1 MSVLQAYSS
10 LSSSSPRATISHT
23 LQLISGAPP
32 IDPPSCKALIQLIID
47 DLQAVIIDGSPSRL
61 IRDDALSALSAVKGL
76 GKIPHGAQV
85 LASVPNLKCLMML
98 AIKLETAPDA
108 SNEALKCV
116 ANTLLLSEPARTR
129 LLSQEIDGGNICVD
143 LLQKSATP
151 ESTFLSSRILFLCTA
166 SSLQSFSFIESI
178 IETKRTH
185 FPGNGTILDVI
196 AFKLDDLIASM
207 KVGTKMSRD
216 AMTDLLKLTFNLLVH
231 YPKLAPS
238 ELQSPGIVCS
248 PVDQKVM
255 GDFWN
260 SRLDGILPPLVR
272 AFQTIPLSSPNP
284 LTSPLTHII
293 HSLITIPVDA
303 SSRAVWFGGTC
314 PHSHSTTPQPSPPES
329 TTSSPTGSAH
339 DNQSTPKEPKAR
351 HIERA
356 ISSVISAG
364 RRSFCCSPRSDSPS
378 AADCASRAYELLDM
392 TLAHF
397 LPGDIDPDDPA
408 VRDLC
413 KIDGDTSL
421 DEIVCPLVLLITRFC
436 LGDNDTKTRIR
447 QWLVPENLDRT
458 HPLEKRADLL
468 GRCLRLL
475 ASVYHSRLKD
485 AMGEML
491 YAMCDSNATTLAGYF
506 GYGNVAGFLYH
517 KGVVSAPPVS
527 AASGAPPTT
536 ASGLPINPIT
546 GTIEHP
552 TETIDMTDEEKEDE
566 AEKLFVLFDR
576 LEKTGALPPS
586 QNPYRKAFQEGKMG

>member
-1 MSVLQAYSS
+1 MSLLQAYSS
-10 LSSSSPRATISHT
+10 LSSNSPRATLSHT
-23 LQLISGAPP
+23 FHSIAAAPL
-32 IDPPSCKALIQLIID
+32 IDPPSCKALIQLILD
-47 DLQAVIIDGSPSRL
+47 DLQTVVVDESPSRFT
-61 IRDDALSALSAVKGL
+61 RADALSALAAVKGL

-85 LASVPNLKCLMML
+85 LASVPNLKCLMTL
-98 AIKLETAPDA
+98 ALKLETTPDA
-108 SNEALKCV
+108 SNEALKCI

-143 LLQKSATP
+143 LLQKSTTP
-151 ESTFLSSRILFLCTA
+151 ENTFLSSRILFLCTA
-166 SSLQSFSFIESI
+166 SSHQSASFIESI
-178 IETKRTH
+178 VETKRAA
-185 FPGNGTILDVI
+185 NGTIIDII
-196 AFKLDDLIASM
+196 ALKLDDLTTSM
-207 KVGTKMSRD
+207 QAGIKMSRD
-216 AMTDLLKLTFNLLVH
+216 AMTDLLKLAFNLLVH

-238 ELQSPGIVCS
+238 EVQSPALAAS
-248 PVDQKVM
+248 LDDQKVM

-272 AFQTIPLSSPNP
+272 AFQAIPLSSPNP

-303 SSRAVWFGGTC
+303 SSRAIWFGTR
-314 PHSHSTTPQPSPPES
+314 PSSHPNTTQPSSPES
-329 TTSSPTGSAH
+329 TPSLLAGSSR
-339 DNQSTPKEPKAR
+339 DNQTTPKEPKAR
-351 HIERA
+351 HFERA

-364 RRSFCCSPRSDSPS
+364 RRSFSRSSRSASPP
-378 AADCASRAYELLDM
+378 AADCASRAYELLGT

-413 KIDGDTSL
+413 QIDGDTSL

-436 LGDNDTKTRIR
+436 LGDDNAKTRLR
-447 QWLVPENLDRT
+447 QWLVPESLDRT

-475 ASVYHSRLKD
+475 ASVYHTRLKD

-506 GYGNVAGFLYH
+506 GYGNVAGFLFH
-517 KGVVSAPPVS
+517 KGVVSAPPAS
-527 AASGAPPTT
+527 ATSGGPPIT

-546 GTIEHP
+546 GTVEHP
-552 TETIDMTDEEKEDE
+552 SESIDMTDEEKEHE

>member
-1 MSVLQAYSS
+1 MSVLQVYSS
-10 LSSSSPRATISHT
+10 LSSSSPRATISRT
-23 LQLISGAPP
+23 LQSIASAPP
-32 IDPPSCKALIQLIID
+32 INPPSCKALIQLIID

-76 GKIPHGAQV
+76 GRIPHGAQV
-85 LASVPNLKCLMML
+85 LASVPNLKCLMTL

-108 SNEALKCV
+108 SNEALKCI
-116 ANTLLLSEPARTR
+116 ANTLLLSEPARTT
-129 LLSQEIDGGNICVD
+129 LLSQDIDGGNICIE

-151 ESTFLSSRILFLCTA
+151 ENIFLSSRILFLCTA
-166 SSLQSFSFIESI
+166 SPHQSASFIQSI
-178 IETKRTH
+178 VETKRTH
-185 FPGNGTILDVI
+185 FPGNGTIIDVI
-196 AFKLDDLIASM
+196 ALKLDDLIASM
-207 KVGTKMSRD
+207 QAGIKMSRD
-216 AMTDLLKLTFNLLVH
+216 AMTDLLKLTFNLLIH
-231 YPKLAPS
+231 YPKLVPS
-238 ELQSPGIVCS
+238 ELQYPALAGSPD
-248 PVDQKVM
+248 DQKVM

-260 SRLDGILPPLVR
+260 SRLDGILPSLVR

-293 HSLITIPVDA
+293 HSLITIPVDS
-303 SSRAVWFGGTC
+303 SSRAIWFGTL
-314 PHSHSTTPQPSPPES
+314 PHSRPTTPQLNSAEP
-329 TTSSPTGSAH
+329 TTSSLTGSSH
-339 DNQSTPKEPKAR
+339 DDQSTPKE

-356 ISSVISAG
+356 ISSVIPAG
-364 RRSFCCSPRSDSPS
+364 RRSFHHSPLPDSS
-378 AADCASRAYELLDM
+378 STADCASRAYELLDM

-397 LPGDIDPDDPA
+397 LPGDIDSDDSA

-421 DEIVCPLVLLITRFC
+421 DEIVCPLVLLITRLC
-436 LGDNDTKTRIR
+436 LGDDDAKTRIR
-447 QWLVPENLDRT
+447 QWLVPEDLDRT

-485 AMGEML
+485 SMGEML

-506 GYGNVAGFLYH
+506 GYGNVAGFLFH

-527 AASGAPPTT
+527 ATSGAPPIT

-546 GTIEHP
+546 GTVEHP
-552 TETIDMTDEEKEDE
+552 SENIDMTDEEKEHE

>member
-1 MSVLQAYSS
+1 MSVLQVYSS
-10 LSSSSPRATISHT
+10 LSSSSPRATISQT
-23 LQLISGAPP
+23 LQSIASAPP
-32 IDPPSCKALIQLIID
+32 IDPPSCKVLIQLIIN

-61 IRDDALSALSAVKGL
+61 IRDDAFPALSAVKGL
-76 GKIPHGAQV
+76 GKFPHGAQV
-85 LASVPNLKCLMML
+85 LASVSNLKCLMTL
-98 AIKLETAPDA
+98 AMNLETAHDA

-151 ESTFLSSRILFLCTA
+151 ENIFLSSRILFLCTV
-166 SSLQSFSFIESI
+166 SPHQSASFIESI
-178 IETKRTH
+178 VETKRANC
-185 FPGNGTILDVI
+185 PGNGTILDII
-196 AFKLDDLIASM
+196 ALKLDDLVVSM
-207 KVGTKMSRD
+207 QAGINMSRD
-216 AMTDLLKLTFNLLVH
+216 AMTDLLKLTFNILVH

-238 ELQSPGIVCS
+238 EVQSPGTV

-260 SRLDGILPPLVR
+260 SRLDGILPPLLR

-284 LTSPLTHII
+284 LTPPLTHVI

-303 SSRAVWFGGTC
+303 SSRAIWFGTRLD
-314 PHSHSTTPQPSPPES
+314 SHSTTPQPSSPES
-329 TTSSPTGSAH
+329 TTSSLAGSSH
-339 DNQSTPKEPKAR
+339 DNQLTLKEPKAR

-364 RRSFCCSPRSDSPS
+364 RRSFCRSPRSDSSS
-378 AADCASRAYELLDM
+378 AADCASRAYELLDT

-397 LPGDIDPDDPA
+397 LPGDIDPDDPS
-408 VRDLC
+408 VQDLC
-413 KIDGDTSL
+413 KIDGNASL
-421 DEIVCPLVLLITRFC
+421 DEILCPLVLLITRFC
-436 LGDNDTKTRIR
+436 LGDDDAKTRIR

-491 YAMCDSNATTLAGYF
+491 YAMCDSNATSLAGYF

-517 KGVVSAPPVS
+517 KGVVSAPLVS
-527 AASGAPPTT
+527 AGSGAPPTT
-536 ASGLPINPIT
+536 VSGLPINPIT
-546 GTIEHP
+546 GTVEHP
-552 TETIDMTDEEKEDE
+552 SRTIDMTDEEKEHE

>member
-1 MSVLQAYSS
+1 MSLLQAYSS
-10 LSSSSPRATISHT
+10 LSSSSPRATISQT
-23 LQLISGAPP
+23 LQSIAVVPP
-32 IDPPSCKALIQLIID
+32 IDSPSCKALIQLILD
-47 DLQAVIIDGSPSRL
+47 DLQAVIIDDSPSRL
-61 IRDDALSALSAVKGL
+61 IRDDVLFALSAVKGL

-85 LASVPNLKCLMML
+85 LASVPNLKRLMTF
-98 AIKLETAPDA
+98 AIKLEPAPDA

-129 LLSQEIDGGNICVD
+129 LLSQDIDGGNICVD

-151 ESTFLSSRILFLCTA
+151 ENTFLSSRILFLCTA
-166 SSLQSFSFIESI
+166 SPNQSASFIESI
-178 IETKRTH
+178 VETKRTH
-185 FPGNGTILDVI
+185 FPGNGTIIDVV
-196 AFKLDDLIASM
+196 ALKLDDLIASM
-207 KVGTKMSRD
+207 QSGIKMSRD

-238 ELQSPGIVCS
+238 EVQSPALGGS
-248 PVDQKVM
+248 PDDQKVM

-272 AFQTIPLSSPNP
+272 AFQTIPLSSQNP
-284 LTSPLTHII
+284 LASPLTHII

-303 SSRAVWFGGTC
+303 SSRAIWFGTR
-314 PHSHSTTPQPSPPES
+314 PHSHSTTPQPSSPES
-329 TTSSPTGSAH
+329 TTSSLAGSSH
-339 DNQSTPKEPKAR
+339 DNQPTPREPKAR

-364 RRSFCCSPRSDSPS
+364 RRSFCRSPRSTSPS
-378 AADCASRAYELLDM
+378 SADCASRAYELLDT

-436 LGDNDTKTRIR
+436 LGDDDAKTRIR
-447 QWLVPENLDRT
+447 RWLVPENLDRT

-485 AMGEML
+485 SMGEML
-491 YAMCDSNATTLAGYF
+491 YAMCDSDATTLAGYF
-506 GYGNVAGFLYH
+506 GYGNVAGFLFH

-527 AASGAPPTT
+527 TASGAPPTT

-546 GTIEHP
+546 GTVEHP
-552 TETIDMTDEEKEDE
+552 SEAVDMTDEEKEHE

>member
-23 LQLISGAPP
+23 LQLIAGAPP

-61 IRDDALSALSAVKGL
+61 IRDDAFSALSAVKGL

-85 LASVPNLKCLMML
+85 LALVPNLKCLMML

-166 SSLQSFSFIESI
+166 SSHQSSAFIESI

-207 KVGTKMSRD
+207 KAGTKMSRN

-303 SSRAVWFGGTC
+303 SSRAVWFGTC

-329 TTSSPTGSAH
+329 TTSSPTGSGH

-378 AADCASRAYELLDM
+378 AADCASRAYEILDM

-421 DEIVCPLVLLITRFC
+421 DEILCPLVLLITRFC
-436 LGDNDTKTRIR
+436 LGDDDAKTRIR

-491 YAMCDSNATTLAGYF
+491 YAMCDSNASSLAGYF

-546 GTIEHP
+546 GTKEH
-552 TETIDMTDEEKEDE
+552 E

>member
-1 MSVLQAYSS
+1 MSLLQAYSS
-10 LSSSSPRATISHT
+10 LSSSSSRATVSHT
-23 LQLISGAPP
+23 LYSIVGAPS
-32 IDPPSCKALIQLIID
+32 IDPASCKALIQLILD
-47 DLQAVIIDGSPSRL
+47 DLRNVIIDESPSRL
-61 IRDDALSALSAVKGL
+61 TRDNALSALAAVKGL

-85 LASVPNLKCLMML
+85 LASVPNLKCLMTL
-98 AIKLETAPDA
+98 ALNLETTPDA

-129 LLSQEIDGGNICVD
+129 ILSQEIDGGNICVD
-143 LLQKSATP
+143 LLQKSTAP
-151 ESTFLSSRILFLCTA
+151 ENTFLSSRILFLCTA
-166 SSLQSFSFIESI
+166 SPHQSASFIESI
-178 IETKRTH
+178 VETKRTA
-185 FPGNGTILDVI
+185 NGTIIDVI
-196 AFKLDDLIASM
+196 AFKLDDLIVSM
-207 KVGTKMSRD
+207 QAGVKMSRD

-238 ELQSPGIVCS
+238 EVQSPALAAS
-248 PVDQKVM
+248 PDDQKVM

-272 AFQTIPLSSPNP
+272 AFQAIPLSSPNP

-303 SSRAVWFGGTC
+303 SSRTIWFGTR
-314 PHSHSTTPQPSPPES
+314 PSSHPTTPPQPSSPEP
-329 TTSSPTGSAH
+329 TTSALAGSC
-339 DNQSTPKEPKAR
+339 NQSTPKEPKNR
-351 HIERA
+351 QLERA
-356 ISSVISAG
+356 ISCVISAG
-364 RRSFCCSPRSDSPS
+364 RRSFSRSSRSASPP
-378 AADCASRAYELLDM
+378 AADCASRAYELLDT

-397 LPGDIDPDDPA
+397 LPNDIDPDDPA

-413 KIDGDTSL
+413 KADGDTSL
-421 DEIVCPLVLLITRFC
+421 DEVVCPLVLLITRFC
-436 LGDNDTKTRIR
+436 LGDDDAKTRLR

-458 HPLEKRADLL
+458 NPLEKRADLL

-485 AMGEML
+485 ATGEML

-506 GYGNVAGFLYH
+506 GYGNVAGFLFH

-527 AASGAPPTT
+527 AASSGPPTT

-546 GTIEHP
+546 GTVEHP
-552 TETIDMTDEEKEDE
+552 SETIDMTDEEKERE

>member
-1 MSVLQAYSS
+1 MSVLQVYSS
-10 LSSSSPRATISHT
+10 LSSSTPRATISQT
-23 LQLISGAPP
+23 LQSIAGAPP
-32 IDPPSCKALIQLIID
+32 VDLSSCKILIQLIIY

-61 IRDDALSALSAVKGL
+61 IRDDAFSALSAVKEL

-85 LASVPNLKCLMML
+85 LASVSNLKCLMTL
-98 AIKLETAPDA
+98 AMKLETAPDA

-151 ESTFLSSRILFLCTA
+151 ENIFLSSRILFLCTA
-166 SSLQSFSFIESI
+166 SSHQSASFIESI
-178 IETKRTH
+178 VETKRTH
-185 FPGNGTILDVI
+185 FPGNETILDII
-196 AFKLDDLIASM
+196 ALKLDDLVASM
-207 KVGTKMSRD
+207 QAGIKMSRE
-216 AMTDLLKLTFNLLVH
+216 AMTDLLKLTFNILVH

-238 ELQSPGIVCS
+238 EVQSPGTV

-260 SRLDGILPPLVR
+260 SRLDGILPPLLR

-284 LTSPLTHII
+284 LTPPLTHVI

-303 SSRAVWFGGTC
+303 SSRAIWFGSR
-314 PHSHSTTPQPSPPES
+314 PDSHSTTPQPSSPES
-329 TTSSPTGSAH
+329 TTSSLTGSNH
-339 DNQSTPKEPKAR
+339 DNQSTLKEPKAR

-364 RRSFCCSPRSDSPS
+364 RRSLCRSPRSDSSS

-397 LPGDIDPDDPA
+397 LPGDIDPDDPS
-408 VRDLC
+408 VQDLC

-421 DEIVCPLVLLITRFC
+421 DEILCPLVLLITRLC
-436 LGDNDTKTRIR
+436 LGDDDAKTRIR

-458 HPLEKRADLL
+458 HPLERRADLL

-491 YAMCDSNATTLAGYF
+491 YAMCDSNATSLAGYF
-506 GYGNVAGFLYH
+506 GYGNVAGFLFH

-527 AASGAPPTT
+527 AGSGAPPTT

-546 GTIEHP
+546 GTVEHP
-552 TETIDMTDEEKEDE
+552 SETIDMTDEEKELE

>member
-10 LSSSSPRATISHT
+10 LTSSSPRATISQT
-23 LQLISGAPP
+23 LQSIAGAPP
-32 IDPPSCKALIQLIID
+32 INHPSCKALIQLIID
-47 DLQAVIIDGSPSRL
+47 DLQAVIINGSSSRL
-61 IRDDALSALSAVKGL
+61 IKDDALSALSAVKGL
-76 GKIPHGAQV
+76 GKIPQGAQV
-85 LASVPNLKCLMML
+85 LASVPNLKCLITL
-98 AIKLETAPDA
+98 AIKLESTPDA

-116 ANTLLLSEPARTR
+116 ANTLLLSEPARTT
-129 LLSQEIDGGNICVD
+129 LLSQEIDGGNICID

-151 ESTFLSSRILFLCTA
+151 ENTFLSSRILFLCTA
-166 SSLQSFSFIESI
+166 SPHQSASFIESI
-178 IETKRTH
+178 VETKHAH
-185 FPGNGTILDVI
+185 FPRNGTIIDVI
-196 AFKLDDLIASM
+196 ALKLDDLISSM
-207 KVGTKMSRD
+207 QAGIKMSRD

-231 YPKLAPS
+231 YPKLVPS
-238 ELQSPGIVCS
+238 ESKYPALESSP
-248 PVDQKVM
+248 DEQKVM

-260 SRLDGILPPLVR
+260 SRLDGLLPPLVR

-293 HSLITIPVDA
+293 HSLITIPVDT
-303 SSRAVWFGGTC
+303 SSRAIWFGTR
-314 PHSHSTTPQPSPPES
+314 PHSHSTTPQPSSPES
-329 TTSSPTGSAH
+329 TTSSLTGSSH
-339 DNQSTPKEPKAR
+339 DDQSTPKEPKAKQF
-351 HIERA
+351 ERA

-364 RRSFCCSPRSDSPS
+364 RRSFCRSPRSDLPS
-378 AADCASRAYELLDM
+378 TADCVPRAYELLDT
-392 TLAHF
+392 TLAYF

-421 DEIVCPLVLLITRFC
+421 DEIVCPLVILITRFC
-436 LGDNDTKTRIR
+436 LGDDDAKTRIR
-447 QWLVPENLDRT
+447 QWLVPEDLDRT

-485 AMGEML
+485 SMGEML
-491 YAMCDSNATTLAGYF
+491 YAMCDSNATSLAGYF
-506 GYGNVAGFLYH
+506 GYGNVAGFLFH

-527 AASGAPPTT
+527 VTSGAPPIT

-552 TETIDMTDEEKEDE
+552 SETIDMTDEEKERE